1 MARRPNELALG
12 HRQLGRHPRH
22 RWISSIYLLQWSY
35 LDYYTQPEHRGNS
48 STRHEVEVLNID
60 TAVQLFRIL
69 LKSGP
74 ESEFSEDESEIRNIV
89 KELGFLPL
97 AIEQAAAFIRES
109 KRPIDEYLPLY
120 QENRST

>member
-1 MARRPNELALG
+1 MNWLLVIDNLDDIHVRDGFLLSTYCNG
-12 HRQLGRHPRH
+12 HTLITICNP
-22 RWISSIYLLQWSY
+22 
-35 LDYYTQPEHRGNS
+35 
-48 STRHEVEVLNID
+48 STEGIPAQGMEVEVLNID

-97 AIEQAAAFIRES
+97 VIEQAAAFIRES

-120 QENRST
+120 KENR